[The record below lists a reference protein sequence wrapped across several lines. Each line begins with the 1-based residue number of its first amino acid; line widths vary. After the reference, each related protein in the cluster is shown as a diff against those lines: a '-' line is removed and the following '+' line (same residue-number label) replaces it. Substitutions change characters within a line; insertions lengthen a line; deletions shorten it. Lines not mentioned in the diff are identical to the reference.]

1 MKVFLHVHFYGEL
14 HKIVCIADGDHYHEK
29 KQSVFVCNIKGIVF
43 YEAHVVPDCV
53 ILLAEDSF
61 RSKLVIRNTVDPI

>member
-1 MKVFLHVHFYGEL
+1 MKVFLHVHFYGASQDRT
-14 HKIVCIADGDHYHEK
+14 ADG
-29 KQSVFVCNIKGIVF
+29 SVLVCNTNGIVF

-61 RSKLVIRNTVDPI
+61 RSKLLHQKYS

>member
-1 MKVFLHVHFYGEL
+1 MFTFMESFTRSYALLIE
-14 HKIVCIADGDHYHEK
+14 ITIMRRI
-29 KQSVFVCNIKGIVF
+29 SVFVCNIKGIVF